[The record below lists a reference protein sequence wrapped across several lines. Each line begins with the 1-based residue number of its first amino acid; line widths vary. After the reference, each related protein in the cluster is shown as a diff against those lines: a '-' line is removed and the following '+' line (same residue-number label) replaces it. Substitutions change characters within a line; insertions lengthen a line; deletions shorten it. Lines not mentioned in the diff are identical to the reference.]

1 MEMIKSFLKK
11 LSLTKVVFIILGLV
25 FGFVSMQTEK
35 DAEYNWVFA
44 LIACAIMCAFLE
56 AMRAVMVKPKVEED
70 EEEEDEEEEDEEEE
84 ENIKKPRYD
93 WRNPVMA
100 LVATAVS
107 IGMCLLL

>member
-1 MEMIKSFLKK
+1 MEMIKSFLRK

-70 EEEEDEEEEDEEEE
+70 EEEKEKV
-84 ENIKKPRYD
+84 KKPRYD
-93 WRNPVMA
+93 WRNPVVA

-107 IGMCLLL
+107 IGICLLL

>member
-70 EEEEDEEEEDEEEE
+70 DEEREKV
-84 ENIKKPRYD
+84 KKPRYD
-93 WRNPVMA
+93 WRNPVLA
-100 LVATAVS
+100 LVATAIS
-107 IGMCLLL
+107 IGICLLL

>member
-25 FGFVSMQTEK
+25 FGFVSMLTEK

-70 EEEEDEEEEDEEEE
+70 EEEKV
-84 ENIKKPRYD
+84 KKPRYD
-93 WRNPVMA
+93 WRNPVVA
-100 LVATAVS
+100 LVATAIS
-107 IGMCLLL
+107 IGICLLL